1 MKNLRLYR
9 ARAGLTQKDMSFK
22 IGTSLNMITLLEKP
36 DYISITKEK
45 LEKIA
50 EVLGCDVFELIG
62 MENLKFRPQTDYQK
76 ILFIKTIVA
85 TLEDE
90 TDRKVLWDLLK
101 TLEK

>member
-1 MKNLRLYR
+1 MLRCLGV
-9 ARAGLTQKDMSFK
+9 APVA
-22 IGTSLNMITLLEKP
+22 MITLLEKP

-62 MENLKFRPQTDYQK
+62 MENLKFKPQTDYQK
-76 ILFIKTIVA
+76 IRVIQTIA
-85 TLEDE
+85 LTLEDE

-101 TLEK
+101 TLGK

>member
-1 MKNLRLYR
+1 MK
-9 ARAGLTQKDMSFK
+9 TKK
-22 IGTSLNMITLLEKP
+22 IPMRSCVV
-36 DYISITKEK
+36 TKEK

-76 ILFIKTIVA
+76 ILVIQMIA
-85 TLEDE
+85 LTLEDE

-101 TLEK
+101 TLKK

>member
-9 ARAGLTQKDMSFK
+9 ARAGLTQKDMSVK
-22 IGTSLNMITLLEKP
+22 IGPSLNMITLLEKP

-76 ILFIKTIVA
+76 ILVIQMIA
-85 TLEDE
+85 LTLEDE

-101 TLEK
+101 TLKK